1 MASRFA
7 SALRTV
13 NRLFQGVPT
22 TLVTQMRFALVG
34 GLAVSAWGR
43 VRATQDIDVLA
54 DSVPSPLQEP
64 ALRNRLGAVW
74 EARGCIVEWRVGM
87 PDDPIPLLLHLVL
100 PPPAQTAIDV
110 LWAWKGWQREALA
123 RVCTVRV
130 ARTTIAVLHPE
141 DLILMKLEAGG
152 PLDLL
157 DVESILLANPPELD
171 QERLFKA
178 ATKLRVRTVLNQCL
192 QQISKE

>member
-13 NRLFQGVPT
+13 NRLLHGVPT
-22 TLVTQMRFALVG
+22 TLVTQLRFALVG

-87 PDDPIPLLLHLVL
+87 SDDPIPLLLHLVL
-100 PPPAQTAIDV
+100 PSPVRAAVDV

-192 QQISKE
+192 QQIRKE

>member
-22 TLVTQMRFALVG
+22 TLVTQVRFALIG

-43 VRATQDIDVLA
+43 VRATQDIDILA
-54 DSVPSPLQEP
+54 DSIPSPLQEQS
-64 ALRNRLGAVW
+64 LRNHLGAVW

-87 PDDPIPLLLHLVL
+87 SDDPIPLLLHLVL
-100 PPPAQTAIDV
+100 PPPARAAVDV
-110 LWAWKGWQREALA
+110 LWAWKAWQREALT

-130 ARTTIAVLHPE
+130 ARTTVAVLHPE

-157 DVESILLANPPELD
+157 DVESILLTNPPELYR
-171 QERLFKA
+171 ERLIKA
-178 ATKLRVRTVLNQCL
+178 ATKLRVRTVLNRCL